1 MALIPQFFAASTRA
15 IAEKSLER
23 GYLKYP
29 AVCFIEEDETL
40 AWVTIDNEIKYI
52 NGDKQITNITYQDNI
67 LSFYSSNNLIFSE
80 EIGFSEDYVNELIN
94 QITENISSKINLT
107 EYTKRED
114 VLSLLDDKVGNLED
128 KQTVIDYIKDLS
140 YNVLKDTPIKNVGGS
155 LTNTVIIS
163 DLEDGIYKI
172 KGQYAIGGNN
182 TTIQSSFDD
191 TYFIVTHEKDRTAIT
206 SICGK
211 SILLYFIEADG
222 SYLFDRYIT
231 ESWLENKDFIT
242 SENIQEYV
250 REVIG
255 ENINQVV
262 SEILDERID
271 IALENK
277 IQGIEP
283 IDIAHLFL

>member
-1 MALIPQFFAASTRA
+1 MALIPQYFSASTRA

-29 AVCFIEEDETL
+29 SICFIEEDKTL
-40 AWVTIDNEIKYI
+40 AWVTINNEIKYI
-52 NGDKQITNITYQDNI
+52 NGDKQITNVTYQNNI
-67 LSFYSSNNLIFSE
+67 LSFYSNNELIFSE
-80 EIGFSEDYVNELIN
+80 EIGLSEDYVNQLVS
-94 QITENISSKINLT
+94 QITEDVSSRIDLT
-107 EYTKRED
+107 EYPQKSD

-128 KQTVIDYIKDLS
+128 KQTVVDYIKDLS
-140 YNVLKDTPIKNVGGS
+140 YSILKDVPIKNIGGT
-155 LTNTVIIS
+155 LTSTIIIS
-163 DLEDGIYKI
+163 DLEDGIYKV
-172 KGQYAIGGNN
+172 KGQYMIGGNN
-182 TTIQSSFDD
+182 TTLQSSSED
-191 TYFIVTHEKDRTAIT
+191 TYFIVTHEKDRTSIT

-222 SYLFDRYIT
+222 NYLFDRYIT
-231 ESWLENKDFIT
+231 ENWLESKNFVT

-250 REVIG
+250 REAIG

-277 IQGIEP
+277 IEGINP

>member
-1 MALIPQFFAASTRA
+1 MALIPQFFSASTRA

-191 TYFIVTHEKDRTAIT
+191 TYFIVTHEKDRTAVT